1 MTLRVCGLAVLL
13 ACVSATPAVGLEW
26 SITELQGLYGP
37 LKTPTFAGRG
47 DEDTAVLTLEH
58 SDAWTYGS
66 NYFFVDFSESGNP
79 AFNDNDVYAEFYANF
94 SLGKISSRKF
104 SLGPV
109 KDLSL
114 IAGLNWAMDAKIV
127 KYLPGVRLELDL
139 PGFAYA
145 NLDLTAYIDDS
156 SGIAA
161 GGAPREADSFVAD
174 FNGSVPFSIGS
185 HDFAVTGHVEY
196 MGQRRNAFGQ
206 RLSWHVLSQ
215 QQFRY
220 DLGKQLGGAE
230 NRLFVGVKL
239 SVWINK
245 LGDRA
250 VDDVAPQALLIYR
263 F

>member
-1 MTLRVCGLAVLL
+1 MTVRVCVIAVAL
-13 ACVSATPAVGLEW
+13 ACASAARADAFEW

-79 AFNDNDVYAEFYANF
+79 AFNDNDVYGEFYANV
-94 SLGKISSRKF
+94 SLGKISGRKF
-104 SLGPV
+104 SVGPV
-109 KDLSL
+109 TDISF
-114 IAGLNWAMDAKIV
+114 IAGLNWAMDAKLV
-127 KYLPGVRLELDL
+127 KYLPGVRLEFDL
-139 PGFAYA
+139 PRFAYA

-156 SGIAA
+156 SGVVA
-161 GGAPREADSFVAD
+161 GDVPKATDSFVAD
-174 FNGSVPFSIGS
+174 FNGSVPFSIGR
-185 HDFAVTGHVEY
+185 HDFAVTGHIEY
-196 MGQRRNAFGQ
+196 MGKRRNSFGQ

-230 NRLFVGVKL
+230 SRLFAGVKL

-250 VDDVAPQALLIYR
+250 VDDIAPQALLIYR